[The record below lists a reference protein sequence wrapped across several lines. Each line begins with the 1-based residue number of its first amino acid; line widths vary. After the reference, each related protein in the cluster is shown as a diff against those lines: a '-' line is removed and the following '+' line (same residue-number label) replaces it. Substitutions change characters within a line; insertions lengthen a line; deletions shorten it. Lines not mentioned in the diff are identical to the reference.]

1 MKKVFANW
9 KMSLSALFLVGGL
22 MFLSN
27 NVQAQISSTPNAAI
41 DIKGVTG
48 SWASNSEALQ
58 LLQEQLDGPIK
69 DALEQL
75 PTNSSMFIIWKYKGL
90 LYEEVY
96 KSIQDGA
103 TVSKA
108 VRVNYE
114 HLAGASNL
122 EPVLSPLSQSEWQTI
137 FNELVDLLT
146 N

>member
-48 SWASNSEALQ
+48 SWALESEALN
-58 LLQEQLDGPIK
+58 LLEIELQGPIAT
-69 DALEQL
+69 ALESL
-75 PTNSSMFIIWKYKGL
+75 PTGGQQYIVWKVKAQ
-90 LYEEVY
+90 LYEAVRA
-96 KSIQDGA
+96 SILNGA

-108 VRVNYE
+108 VRINYDQM
-114 HLAGASNL
+114 AGASHL
-122 EPVLSPLSQSEWQTI
+122 EPKITPLSQAEWQAL

-146 N
+146 I